1 MAGWRFWWWRCQR
14 IGGAFEGCRLVEHV
28 PAITLVAR
36 LGSGCGEFLG
46 ALAILAGTA
55 LCISIGHWTSLP
67 GTETGALVGNKLL
80 FLYFKT
86 LHV

>member
-36 LGSGCGEFLG
+36 LGTVLRCGDSW
-46 ALAILAGTA
+46 ARWRYWPARRCACRSA
-55 LCISIGHWTSLP
+55 IGHVFRGQKRGHW
-67 GTETGALVGNKLL
+67 
-80 FLYFKT
+80 
-86 LHV
+86 